1 MGTRSKQKKKII
13 RNKTLILLNI
23 NKQMKTKKN
32 LYERKEE
39 KIESYLHVLFFKL
52 LGFSSHYFIYLKR
65 REKNMRGRKKPFF
78 KTP

>member
-1 MGTRSKQKKKII
+1 
-13 RNKTLILLNI
+13 
-23 NKQMKTKKN
+23 MKTKKK

-65 REKNMRGRKKPFF
+65 REKNMRGRKNLFLRHHDEVELRVDW
-78 KTP
+78 TSLSNHANI

>member
-1 MGTRSKQKKKII
+1 MGTRSKQKKI

-23 NKQMKTKKN
+23 NKQMKTKN

-65 REKNMRGRKKPFF
+65 EEIICEEKPFF

>member
-1 MGTRSKQKKKII
+1 MKEKKK
-13 RNKTLILLNI
+13 
-23 NKQMKTKKN
+23 
-32 LYERKEE
+32 

-65 REKNMRGRKKPFF
+65 KEICEEKTFF

>member
-1 MGTRSKQKKKII
+1 
-13 RNKTLILLNI
+13 
-23 NKQMKTKKN
+23 MKTKKK

-65 REKNMRGRKKPFF
+65 REKKYARKKKTFF
-78 KTP
+78 